1 MLTTAK
7 GWAVGAA
14 APDRVRA
21 VVAPLVAAAGL
32 DLEECELT
40 SAGRR
45 RVLRVVVD
53 KDGGVSLDD
62 IAVVSHELS
71 ERLDEKDPLGGQA
84 YTLEVT
90 SPGVDRPLTLP
101 RHWRRATGRLVR
113 AVLTDGGA
121 VTGRVV
127 DVTDDAV
134 SLDVDGRP
142 RELALSTVARASVEV
157 EFRRL
162 EAEPADDLDEDTDE
176 PGREDA

>member
-1 MLTTAK
+1 M
-7 GWAVGAA
+7 GAA

-21 VVAPLVAAAGL
+21 VVAPVVAAAGL
-32 DLEECELT
+32 DLEECEVT
-40 SAGRR
+40 PAGRR

-62 IAVVSHELS
+62 IAVVSQQLS
-71 ERLDEKDPLGGQA
+71 ERLDAEDPLGGQA

-127 DVTDDAV
+127 DVTEDAV

-142 RELALSTVARASVEV
+142 REVVLSTVVRASVEV
-157 EFRRL
+157 EFRRPD
-162 EAEPADDLDEDTDE
+162 EQTHEDDLTEDADE